1 MKGLISWFS
10 NYPFTN
16 YSITNSLGSSFRDH
30 DRLLRIER
38 LAGIRRDLNQQGFF
52 AIDKVAGIERGEFEA
67 VAVRDGVR
75 GAGLNAITAEDA
87 AVIVDVI
94 DLGVPLSAA
103 DALFFSIVR
112 RFNINAVGRARRRAQ
127 KTGYALFKAV
137 FVALQLVQSA
147 ETFLK
152 NRALIGQLLV
162 GIVLNNGGSKHLP
175 KGDRHSF
182 GNAENISEN
191 RHGTSIK
198 GEGGNWELLKARG
211 LPHLLSAP
219 STSFT

>member
-1 MKGLISWFS
+1 MASFQLPI
-10 NYPFTN
+10 YQ
-16 YSITNSLGSSFRDH
+16 ITQLPILLGSSFRDH

-38 LAGIRRDLNQQGFF
+38 LARIRRNLHQQGFF
-52 AIDKVAGIERGEFEA
+52 AIDEVARIERGEFEA

-75 GAGLNAITAEDA
+75 GAGFNAITAEDA

-94 DLGVPLSAA
+94 DLGVPLGAA

-112 RFNINAVGRARRRAQ
+112 RFNINAVRRTYRCTQ
-127 KTGYALFKAV
+127 ETSYAFFQAI
-137 FVALQLVQSA
+137 FIALQLVQSA

-162 GIVLNNGGSKHLP
+162 GIVLNNGGGKHLP

-182 GNAENISEN
+182 GNAENISEDRHSNSIMAN
-191 RHGTSIK
+191 RQGDKIIAYA
-198 GEGGNWELLKARG
+198 EIIA
-211 LPHLLSAP
+211 
-219 STSFT
+219 